1 MKRLLIL
8 GGTGDAAALAEAV
21 QQSFGDGIE
30 TINSL
35 AGRTRQPRELAGRVR
50 TGGFGGPDGLARYLR
65 ETRVDLVVDATHPY
79 ATQISANAQAAC
91 EAAGVPRLMLV
102 RPPWTRQAGDN
113 WIVVSDAAEA
123 AARVPEFGSRAFLTL
138 GSGDVSAFAGLDGV
152 CLLLRVAEE
161 PEQLPLPGAEL
172 VVGRGPFREADE
184 QRLLTEWRID
194 VIVSRNSGGPAT
206 SAKITAARRLA
217 IPVIMIER
225 PPPEPGQRAG
235 DIEEAVEWIAE
246 KLA

>member
-91 EAAGVPRLMLV
+91 AAAGVPRLMLV

-152 CLLLRVAEE
+152 SLLLRVAEE
-161 PEQLPLPGAEL
+161 PERPPLPDADL

-184 QRLLTEWRID
+184 RRLLTEWRID
-194 VIVSRNSGGPAT
+194 VVVSRNSGGPAT

>member
-30 TINSL
+30 TISSL

-65 ETRVDLVVDATHPY
+65 KTRVDLVVDATHPY

-91 EAAGVPRLMLV
+91 AAAGVPRLMLV

-161 PEQLPLPGAEL
+161 LEQLPLPGAEL

>member
-91 EAAGVPRLMLV
+91 AAAGVPRLMLV

-161 PEQLPLPGAEL
+161 LEQLPLPGAEL